1 MKLDADKSSFCSFL
15 LTFTMK
21 KPASEEDA
29 RREIRI
35 LNFAVSIASKN
46 PKNKN
51 IEGEEFR
58 IFELFERLNGLNGF
72 LEV

>member
-1 MKLDADKSSFCSFL
+1 M
-15 LTFTMK
+15 
-21 KPASEEDA
+21 EDG

-35 LNFAVSIASKN
+35 LNFAVFIAS
-46 PKNKN
+46 KNKN

-58 IFELFERLNGLNGF
+58 IFELFERLNGF